1 MKKRPPL
8 SIKDPAAVSVLAKL
22 LGAARRAESEGKYLA
37 MSKLMETANKVSDKL
52 QTSSEKTSKARMDSN
67 VYGSNAYSSFFDT
80 LKKVKYYPSYTRVKG
95 EIIE

>member
-22 LGAARRAESEGKYLA
+22 LGAARRAEAEGKYLA

-52 QTSSEKTSKARMDSN
+52 QTSSEKTSEARMNSN
-67 VYGSNAYSSFFDT
+67 VYGNNPYSSFFNT
-80 LKKVKYYPSYTRVKG
+80 LKKVKYYPSYIRVQG